1 MLDTAAP
8 SLARAWDH
16 LLGGGASF
24 AADRALAQRLEALHP
39 GLRDRLSASRRYVS
53 DRVAGIART
62 GVDQYLDLGAGLPT
76 RPAVHETA
84 RAVLPG
90 ARVAY
95 VDRDPAVIEHGRALV
110 PASVRYL
117 QGDLA
122 EPEAILSHADLAGFL
137 DISRPV
143 CLILALTLHVLD
155 PGTARAVAG
164 VLIRAAAPDSFNSYG
179 DTTMAAMHATFGTWP
194 SYVTVNLMTMDYGSP
209 SPGVCV
215 VAGGGCDMGQSALQA
230 AYNLHDHW
238 GVPWG
243 NIELTPMIGG
253 NDVASE
259 QFTLQ
264 DTDEVAAFA
273 VAHGLAGVHYWSYDR
288 DVDCPPG
295 YASPTCNSL
304 GGVGPHGFLHR
315 FLAAW

>member
-39 GLRDRLSASRRYVS
+39 GLRDSLSASRRYVT
-53 DRVAGIART
+53 DRVTRIART
-62 GVDQYLDLGAGLPT
+62 GVAQYLDLGAGLPT
-76 RPAVHETA
+76 RPAIHETA

-90 ARVAY
+90 ARVVY

-122 EPEAILSHADLAGFL
+122 EPEAILSHAGLAGFL
-137 DISRPV
+137 DLSRPV

-164 VLIRAAAPDSFNSYG
+164 VLVRAAAPGSYLLVTAAGAPGGLPESVWPGGPAASDLASFFAG
-179 DTTMAAMHATFGTWP
+179 LDLMPPGIEEGT
-194 SYVTVNLMTMDYGSP
+194 
-209 SPGVCV
+209 V
-215 VAGGGCDMGQSALQA
+215 VAATGRKPRTGA
-230 AYNLHDHW
+230 
-238 GVPWG
+238 
-243 NIELTPMIGG
+243 
-253 NDVASE
+253 
-259 QFTLQ
+259 
-264 DTDEVAAFA
+264 
-273 VAHGLAGVHYWSYDR
+273 
-288 DVDCPPG
+288 
-295 YASPTCNSL
+295 
-304 GGVGPHGFLHR
+304 
-315 FLAAW
+315 